1 VDGRSRGIGVS
12 SQGICQLMPA
22 LKRPD
27 FRITAACDPNR
38 RSDDYDEWFPH
49 ELRDIQQAL
58 ELAEGIEQEQRRIAE
73 EVRHLG
79 EGGGEGKAER
89 LERLD
94 ERKDA
99 LAGEVKA
106 LEEHLDRRS
115 RETRRTAKEASRELG
130 EAVRTIR
137 ENKLKEEIRYSK
149 GVVRGAPP
157 EAAEQ
162 FEETIGSDIE
172 ALVAE
177 TLEDLKMF
185 EYALRREFEGTDVE
199 KLRLSGSA
207 EVPEGWR
214 RLVEEYYRSL
224 SREGS

>member
-1 VDGRSRGIGVS
+1 
-12 SQGICQLMPA
+12 MPA

-79 EGGGEGKAER
+79 EGGGEGK
-89 LERLD
+89 
-94 ERKDA
+94 A